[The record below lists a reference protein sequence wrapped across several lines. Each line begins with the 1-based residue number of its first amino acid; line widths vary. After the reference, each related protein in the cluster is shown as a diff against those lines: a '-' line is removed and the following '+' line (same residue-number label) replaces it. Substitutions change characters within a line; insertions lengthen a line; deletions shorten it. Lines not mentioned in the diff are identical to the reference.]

1 MSVGQNIIDTTYRKV
16 IMHVLQWLSVEAD
29 DVDDAVSNVDS
40 ILESYMGNG
49 DSPSTWYDWYV
60 VGGGRWNTAENDDLD
75 EAYKTKSNMVISYKE
90 DPNGFRAKI
99 DECITN
105 RIDTYNEYY
114 KEIEGKDVMAM
125 FANYGGAMSY
135 SLETYPFRNLLR
147 FLDGDWFYDSKF
159 FDLISDSTN
168 ATHIL
173 SKLDNNQGE
182 NFFLVPVDFH
192 F

>member
-1 MSVGQNIIDTTYRKV
+1 
-16 IMHVLQWLSVEAD
+16 MHVLQWLAVEAED
-29 DVDDAVSNVDS
+29 EETAAHVTTTL
-40 ILESYMGNG
+40 LENQMGDMDNLT
-49 DSPSTWYDWYV
+49 SWYDWFI
-60 VGGGRWNTAENDDLD
+60 VGGGRWNVEVDDGIMS
-75 EAYKTKSNMVISYKE
+75 AYTPKTNMIISYAKN
-90 DPNGFRAKI
+90 PNEFYAQVQ
-99 DECITN
+99 ECIAN

-125 FANYGGAMSY
+125 FANYGGVMSY

-168 ATHIL
+168 ATHL
-173 SKLDNNQGE
+173 LAKLDSDE
-182 NFFLVPVDFH
+182 AKNFFLVPVDFH